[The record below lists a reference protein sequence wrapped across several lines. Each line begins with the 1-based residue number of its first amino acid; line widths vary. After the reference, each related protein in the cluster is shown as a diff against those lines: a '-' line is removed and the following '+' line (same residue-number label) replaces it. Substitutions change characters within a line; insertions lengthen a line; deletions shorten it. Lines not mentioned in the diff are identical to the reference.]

1 MRWGHYVNESAQ
13 HSAPTR
19 DDPVPNSYFAG
30 GNGTLCSML
39 PSAHPPPGAPNHSR
53 PRTIAGVLQE
63 LPRRD
68 STALVR
74 QVGDRLR
81 TAIIRQELPAGA
93 RLNQVR
99 LAEQLGVSR
108 MPIRAAIA
116 ELAAEGLIETL
127 ATGGARVRSLTPQDL
142 LDVYEVRTGLE
153 TQALRRLAENTSPHL
168 AAIDEILSRHRPL
181 VAGYDTHQ
189 LLDVD
194 REFHTAVLDAT
205 GNPYF
210 KKAMRPVW
218 SIVERAMFGMLSLSH
233 VAAVAWDEHEAI
245 HAALHRGDGDSAVD
259 LMRSHLQ
266 NGAAQLVALL
276 SEPDGR
282 RVDGTD

>member
-1 MRWGHYVNESAQ
+1 
-13 HSAPTR
+13 
-19 DDPVPNSYFAG
+19 
-30 GNGTLCSML
+30 ML
-39 PSAHPPPGAPNHSR
+39 PSAHLPTGAPNDSR
-53 PRTIAGVLQE
+53 PGPTVGVLQE

-74 QVGDRLR
+74 QVADRLR
-81 TAIIRQELPAGA
+81 TAIIRQDLGAGV

-116 ELAAEGLIETL
+116 ELTAEGLIETL
-127 ATGGARVRSLTPQDL
+127 PTGGARVRSLTPQDL

-153 TQALRRLAENTSPHL
+153 TQAVRRLAENTSLHL
-168 AAIDEILSRHRPL
+168 VAIDDTLSRHRPL
-181 VAGYDTHQ
+181 VSGYDTHQ
-189 LLDVD
+189 LLDLD

-218 SIVERAMFGMLSLSH
+218 SIVERAMFGMLRLSH
-233 VAAVAWDEHEAI
+233 VADVAWGEHEAI
-245 HAALHRGDGDSAVD
+245 HLALHEGDADLAAE

-266 NGAAQLVALL
+266 NGAEQLIALL
-276 SEPDGR
+276 SDG
-282 RVDGTD
+282 DHQH